1 MINKISIVTINK
13 NDAVGLEKTI
23 KSVISQK
30 KDFFEF
36 IVIDGNSIDN
46 SKDLLL
52 SYKSGI
58 TYSISEPDTGI
69 YNAMNKGILNASGDF
84 ILFLNS
90 GDFLVDDNVIED
102 VCKQITLNDEVV
114 SGTIIIEDE
123 FNKQHKMDSQEKINI
138 QHFINLSLYHQ
149 ATFISKKLFDNYGLY
164 NESFKIGGDYEF
176 FIRLFY
182 KNNCMY
188 RRISRKI
195 AYFKSDGISNDSTH
209 IQKKSI
215 ESRKAWELNVSNRT
229 LEIFNDYDKITRS
242 NTFWL
247 YQKTLK
253 SKIYNAFFQI
263 LLVSRSRTAKFVK
276 SIFKS

>member
-1 MINKISIVTINK
+1 
-13 NDAVGLEKTI
+13 
-23 KSVISQK
+23 
-30 KDFFEF
+30 
-36 IVIDGNSIDN
+36 
-46 SKDLLL
+46 
-52 SYKSGI
+52 
-58 TYSISEPDTGI
+58 
-69 YNAMNKGILNASGDF
+69 
-84 ILFLNS
+84 
-90 GDFLVDDNVIED
+90 
-102 VCKQITLNDEVV
+102 
-114 SGTIIIEDE
+114 
-123 FNKQHKMDSQEKINI
+123 
-138 QHFINLSLYHQ
+138 
-149 ATFISKKLFDNYGLY
+149 
-164 NESFKIGGDYEF
+164 
-176 FIRLFY
+176 
-182 KNNCMY
+182 MY